1 MKKWGEVALGVVTSI
16 GGFLEIGSIA
26 TSAQAGAEF
35 GYQLLWV
42 LLLGTLSLGFLMEM
56 SGRLAAVSRR
66 TYVDH
71 LRECFGIRFFMAPLV
86 AVLAVSFMVLAS
98 ELGGISIALQM
109 ATGISLRWWALPA
122 AIVGWLLLWRGTF
135 GLVEQGTA
143 MLGLVSLVFAV
154 GAWRLHPEWGRVV
167 ASAVPS
173 APTHDRARYWYL
185 AVSILGASVS
195 PYLFLFYSAGA
206 IEDDWTTEHLAVN
219 RVTAGVGNA
228 FGGGLAMAVLV
239 VAALVFFTRGIA
251 VDRYEQI
258 SLLLASPLGRAGFA
272 LFLATLC
279 ITCFGATLE
288 ITLAVAYL
296 LAQGLGWEW
305 SENLRPSKDARF
317 SVAYTVV
324 ILAASVPIV
333 LGLDPLA
340 LTNLSMTLTAASL
353 PLTVVPLLVLM
364 NDRDILRK
372 HVNGWLTNTVLVAVA
387 ILSVVL
393 LGAALPLQLLGG
405 G

>member
-35 GYQLLWV
+35 GFQLLWV

-109 ATGISLRWWALPA
+109 ATGISFRWWALPV

-219 RVTAGVGNA
+219 RVTSGVGNA

-317 SVAYTVV
+317 SVVYTVV

-393 LGAALPLQLLGG
+393 FGAALPLQLLGG